1 MEASSKTNRQ
11 SSHEFWGPM
20 LERIGQRNC
29 IQIRCDPDVAQTLG
43 LPNFDQA
50 FAGANSGQLFMDE
63 TIWRVQHPES
73 RATGYAYD
81 CPDCGGGGDLR
92 AAVGK
97 FVDTRLIEP

>member
-1 MEASSKTNRQ
+1 
-11 SSHEFWGPM
+11 M

-81 CPDCGGGGDLR
+81 CPDCGGGSDLR